1 MSPPSKSR
9 FVTLAEL
16 CEILGIS
23 KSRFYALQKKGIF
36 PDSQRAGNR
45 PVFDQQLVEQCLGVV
60 RSRVGVNGE
69 PVLFNRKTKAE
80 PSRSR
85 PVSVKGNNK
94 HSELIASLQ
103 SLGITATPE
112 QVEAAL
118 KTLPD
123 GGKGMEEPAL
133 IRAVFLHLK
142 RQG

>member
-1 MSPPSKSR
+1 M
-9 FVTLAEL
+9 
-16 CEILGIS
+16 LGIS

-60 RSRVGVNGE
+60 RSRVGINGE

-80 PSRSR
+80 TSRNR
-85 PVSVKGNNK
+85 PVSVKGNK
-94 HSELIASLQ
+94 HSEMIASLQ
-103 SLGITATPE
+103 SLGVTATPE
-112 QVEAAL
+112 QVETAL

-123 GGKGMEEPAL
+123 NGKGMDEPAL